1 VKRTQ
6 RPDARVIYARTPAGD
21 EEIAARMLELGNAAR
36 RILALVNARRSVGD
50 LSRLARAGELTK
62 VLATLERHALI
73 ESVAHA
79 DEASEARRSAR
90 RRTEQTQLQEA
101 KAALRNAFAAELGSE
116 GRIWDARV
124 ADSVSLE
131 VLRRVLREA
140 IDVLQARGNE
150 ATIQRVLALARPVFA
165 RWP

>member
-6 RPDARVIYARTPAGD
+6 RPDARLIYARTPAGD
-21 EEIAARMLELGNAAR
+21 EEIAARVLDLGHATR
-36 RILALVNARRSVGD
+36 RILALINARRSVAD
-50 LSRLARAGELTK
+50 LSKLARPGELTA
-62 VLATLERHALI
+62 VLATLERHELI
-73 ESVAHA
+73 EVIAHA
-79 DEASEARRSAR
+79 DEASEAQRRAR
-90 RRTEQTQLQEA
+90 RHAEQARLQEA
-101 KAALRNAFAAELGSE
+101 KAALRNAIVAEFGSA

-140 IDVLQARGNE
+140 IDVLQARGDE
-150 ATIQRVLALARPVFA
+150 AATQRVLALARPVIA

>member
-1 VKRTQ
+1 MKRTQ

-21 EEIAARMLELGNAAR
+21 EEIAARLLALGHGAR
-36 RILALVNARRSVGD
+36 RILALINARRSVAD
-50 LSRLARAGELTK
+50 LSGLARPGELTA
-62 VLATLERHALI
+62 VLATLERNALI
-73 ESVAHA
+73 EVLAHA
-79 DEASEARRSAR
+79 DEASEAQRSAR
-90 RRTEQTQLQEA
+90 RRSEQAQLQEA

-140 IDVLQARGNE
+140 IDVLQARGDE
-150 ATIQRVLALARPVFA
+150 AATQRVLALARPVFA